1 MDETQL
7 YAYIDASH
15 GVHHDG
21 KSHAGYSLT
30 MGRGTVDASSGKLPF
45 VTKSSAESE
54 LVAVS
59 EKASKI
65 IAARNYHSE
74 ASKNDKPVL
83 VGQDNQSTIRLID
96 VGRPCSD
103 RTKHIATRHFW
114 TKERVESGELKIR
127 YVPTDHMIAD
137 ILTKPIQGEQ
147 FRTLRD
153 QLLGHVEIYDI
164 K

>member
-1 MDETQL
+1 MEKLRRIGKYLYGTLDLPLILSAKFADGIGKTMDETQL

-59 EKASKI
+59 EKASTI
-65 IAARNYHSE
+65 ISCV
-74 ASKNDKPVL
+74 VL
-83 VGQDNQSTIRLID
+83 VIDCILII
-96 VGRPCSD
+96 V
-103 RTKHIATRHFW
+103 
-114 TKERVESGELKIR
+114 
-127 YVPTDHMIAD
+127 
-137 ILTKPIQGEQ
+137 
-147 FRTLRD
+147 
-153 QLLGHVEIYDI
+153 
-164 K
+164 